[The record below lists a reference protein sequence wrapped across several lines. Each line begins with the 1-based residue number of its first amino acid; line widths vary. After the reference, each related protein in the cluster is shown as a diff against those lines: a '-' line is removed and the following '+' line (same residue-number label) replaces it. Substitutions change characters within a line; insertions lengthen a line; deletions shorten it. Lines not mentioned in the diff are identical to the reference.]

1 MQRHLGAIASDIR
14 NLRGQGP
21 SAFEALVANEA
32 LARAGASKKQQIAN
46 IQADATRDL
55 LRGNKGVQR
64 NVAESLG
71 DIAADD
77 PIWGYQVPY
86 GQSQEGILA
95 DLARNNLSETEAGA
109 YARAYAP
116 MVQPPSNSWR
126 TQYQNINQAIAS
138 NPGTAIPVGAGA
150 ASAGGV
156 ALITASGAALNDLGN
171 FLAGG
176 QQSQDTRDNVL
187 RS

>member
-46 IQADATRDL
+46 IQADVTRDL
-55 LRGNKGVQR
+55 LRGNQGVQKS
-64 NVAESLG
+64 VAQSLG
-71 DIAADD
+71 ESIDD
-77 PIWGYQVPY
+77 PWGYMVPK
-86 GQSQEGILA
+86 GWTEGGILE
-95 DLARNNLSETEAGA
+95 DLARKNLSEKEAGA

-116 MVQPPSNSWR
+116 TVEPPSNSWR

-138 NPGTAIPVGAGA
+138 NPGTAIPVGVGAAGA
-150 ASAGGV
+150 GSV
-156 ALITASGAALNDLGN
+156 ALITASGAALNDLSN

-176 QQSQDTRDNVL
+176 QQSQGQRDNVL